1 MLGPGTSS
9 VNKEQKMETKNFDY
23 FNRTYSASDISS
35 ETVILVFETYGL
47 ACGPAS
53 FSFLHLLKSIDE
65 LPLFLEAYASVD
77 GSEDEMTLTM
87 PIGNFLA
94 EHQAELLDDFNLK
107 YEEKL
112 PEGYKFE
119 LPGDEELVAKAIN
132 AHNVL
137 QF

>member
-1 MLGPGTSS
+1 
-9 VNKEQKMETKNFDY
+9 METKDWDY
-23 FNRTYSASDISS
+23 FNRDYTAADITS

-47 ACGPAS
+47 SCGPAS
-53 FSFLHLLKSIDE
+53 FSFLHLLKSMDE
-65 LPLFLEAYASVD
+65 LPPFLDAYASVD

-87 PIGNFLA
+87 PIENFLT

-107 YEEKL
+107 YEQQL

-119 LPGDEELVAKAIN
+119 LPGDEELVAKAIC
-132 AHNVL
+132 AHNML